1 METAVKAYQQ
11 LSAIYDTY
19 ILATVPY
26 NQPDSWGEQ
35 VRWVEQWLGVPA
47 YNRLMISS
55 HKNLSY
61 GDYLIDAHDAN
72 GADGFMGTH
81 IKFGEDPY
89 KTWEDVMV
97 FFDRLGGQ

>member
-1 METAVKAYQQ
+1 
-11 LSAIYDTY
+11 
-19 ILATVPY
+19 
-26 NQPDSWGEQ
+26 
-35 VRWVEQWLGVPA
+35 
-47 YNRLMISS
+47 MISS